1 MSIKDRL
8 QMVIKMNSLTNAQF
22 ADRVGV
28 QRSSIS
34 HIMAGRNKPSLDFIQ
49 KTLDAFPKVDAKW
62 LVTGRQDARSEQSD
76 SKDESL
82 YRSSEEIGTDSAKEI
97 SQEPIVTEPKSIK
110 RIVVYYDDGSYIE
123 TIPELGSDDTG
134 SN

>member
-8 QMVIKMNSLTNAQF
+8 QMVMKMHNLTNAGF

-49 KTLDAFPKVDAKW
+49 KTLTAFPRVNAQW
-62 LVTGRQDARSEQSD
+62 LITGKQGGANEPGP
-76 SKDESL
+76 DESKN
-82 YRSSEEIGTDSAKEI
+82 RIEVDSSEVK
-97 SQEPIVTEPKSIK
+97 QESSNDKYKKPSKSIE
-110 RIVVYYDDGSYIE
+110 RIVVFYTDGTYEE
-123 TIPELGSDDTG
+123 TLPVKVKKQ
-134 SN
+134 

>member
-8 QMVIKMNSLTNAQF
+8 QMIIKMNNLSNASF

-49 KTLDAFPKVDAKW
+49 KTLLAFPRVNAQWLITGEQSTVNDSVTFKEESSEKAADVSEVSVSAPKTEDAK
-62 LVTGRQDARSEQSD
+62 Q
-76 SKDESL
+76 
-82 YRSSEEIGTDSAKEI
+82 KEI
-97 SQEPIVTEPKSIK
+97 DK
-110 RIVVYYDDGSYIE
+110 IVVFFTDGTYTE
-123 TIPELGSDDTG
+123 TTP
-134 SN
+134 SNSTMQ

>member
-8 QMVIKMNSLTNAQF
+8 QMVIKMNNLSNASF

-49 KTLDAFPKVDAKW
+49 KTLDAFPKVNAQW
-62 LVTGRQDARSEQSD
+62 LITGKQSSND
-76 SKDESL
+76 KIISYSDNSTQPSIDDVPTFKKEDLSNKLEG
-82 YRSSEEIGTDSAKEI
+82 SEEKEI
-97 SQEPIVTEPKSIK
+97 E
-110 RIVVYYDDGSYIE
+110 RIVVFYTDG
-123 TIPELGSDDTG
+123 TFKATFPGVKKL
-134 SN
+134 

>member
-8 QMVIKMNSLTNAQF
+8 QMVMKMHNLTNAGF

-49 KTLDAFPKVDAKW
+49 KTLTAFPRVNAQW
-62 LVTGRQDARSEQSD
+62 LITGKQESANKPGPGD
-76 SKDESL
+76 SKNRIEVD
-82 YRSSEEIGTDSAKEI
+82 SSEAQQESTDDKYKKPSKTIE
-97 SQEPIVTEPKSIK
+97 
-110 RIVVYYDDGSYIE
+110 RIVVFYTDGTYEE
-123 TIPELGSDDTG
+123 TLPVKVKKQ
-134 SN
+134 

>member
-8 QMVIKMNSLTNAQF
+8 QMVMKMHSLTNAGF

-49 KTLDAFPKVDAKW
+49 KTLLAFPRVNAQW
-62 LVTGRQDARSEQSD
+62 LITGKQESIQQEAIKEP
-76 SKDESL
+76 KDDKPPVQ
-82 YRSSEEIGTDSAKEI
+82 EEVVVKKETETPKAKEI
-97 SQEPIVTEPKSIK
+97 D
-110 RIVVYYDDGSYIE
+110 RIVVFYSDGTFVE
-123 TIPELGSDDTG
+123 TKPGSTTE
-134 SN
+134 

>member
-8 QMVIKMNSLTNAQF
+8 QMVMKMHSLTNAGF

-49 KTLDAFPKVDAKW
+49 KTLLAFPRVNAQW
-62 LVTGRQDARSEQSD
+62 LITGKQEASQHEVVTASVNEKKDPENTATKASEV
-76 SKDESL
+76 KEH
-82 YRSSEEIGTDSAKEI
+82 ENAKEREI
-97 SQEPIVTEPKSIK
+97 E
-110 RIVVYYDDGSYIE
+110 RIVVFYSDGTYQE
-123 TIPELGSDDTG
+123 TRPESKTE
-134 SN
+134 